1 MNDLNS
7 ILIEGNLVREP
18 QYRTTP
24 RGTPL
29 CTFPIATNRFYKQ
42 NGEAEKETSFFNI
55 EAWVKIKFLYPDF
68 FPYFNPIFY
77 KVEIIIPLLSLK
89 NAQNL
94 LKT

>member
-29 CTFPIATNRFYKQ
+29 WSLPDYV
-42 NGEAEKETSFFNI
+42 NI
-55 EAWVKIKFLYPDF
+55 VKRPYP
-68 FPYFNPIFY
+68 N
-77 KVEIIIPLLSLK
+77 
-89 NAQNL
+89 
-94 LKT
+94 